1 MTRDKKN
8 SVYQMPPRLA
18 TESERFAN
26 RLATYSK
33 YNTNHR
39 EERMAHN
46 RLYSKQEH
54 VKARRRE
61 LYRIKSVH
69 PVGTSTSLASTR
81 AELISQEVGVDPG

>member
-1 MTRDKKN
+1 
-8 SVYQMPPRLA
+8 MPPRLA
-18 TESERFAN
+18 TESERSAN

-39 EERMAHN
+39 QERMAHN

-61 LYRIKSVH
+61 LYRIKSAH
-69 PVGTSTSLASTR
+69 PVSRVGTSTSLASTLE
-81 AELISQEVGVDPG
+81 ELISQEVSVDLG